1 MPLWVMLMLLLLM
14 MMMLFWL
21 LFPRN
26 IPGVFLNYKNC
37 FGFFGFWFEVWT
49 SWGLGLLSFIH
60 SFFLSSSHIIIIIMA
75 QLPPKVPT
83 MAAPNWPSFPHQKIP
98 SMGSLAPPASQN
110 PTWVDEFLDFS
121 SAKRGTHRRSASDS
135 IAFFEA
141 PDECRNSGAAAAAA
155 QPPGSVNEFDRF
167 DDEQLM
173 SMFSDA
179 IAPTVSSSNPS
190 TPSDHYS
197 FDEDQ
202 KTTTIEQKQQ
212 QQNQQHQHQHH
223 PKNESEEVESI
234 CKSEQLQ
241 QPSNTTSNDRIID
254 PKRVKRWDLPSFSS
268 VMQLHTTP

>member
-1 MPLWVMLMLLLLM
+1 
-14 MMMLFWL
+14 
-21 LFPRN
+21 
-26 IPGVFLNYKNC
+26 
-37 FGFFGFWFEVWT
+37 
-49 SWGLGLLSFIH
+49 
-60 SFFLSSSHIIIIIMA
+60 MA

-98 SMGSLAPPASQN
+98 SMGSLSPPASQN

-141 PDECRNSGAAAAAA
+141 PDECRNSGGAAAV
-155 QPPGSVNEFDRF
+155 QPPGSVNDFDRF

-197 FDEDQ
+197 FNEDQ

-268 VMQLHTTP
+268 VMQSHHPHPLHPLYPPYSRMHTHTQISFISFSILHFLPVRILANRQSAQRSRVRKLQYISELERSVTSLQVCNL